1 MSGTPPEAF
10 VSLARAQQDS
20 LLRAG
25 RLLTGDWETA
35 EELLRKTLAWAL
47 ANWDVI
53 EDAQMPAALAVRQ
66 RIIELYLAEQRIEED
81 YEQDEDEDEEGG
93 AVGPAGVPDAG
104 PGPAGRQEATGL
116 ADPGPGT
123 GLPGE
128 GFGEWHDEETATIHG
143 PLPPASFLETLA
155 VLTPESRG
163 IVVARYYLSLSA
175 AEIGTVADIDAEDVN
190 EAAVSI
196 LAVLRRGV
204 AHVGGE
210 G

>member
-25 RLLTGDWETA
+25 RLLTGDWEAA

-53 EDAQMPAALAVRQ
+53 EEAQMPAALAVRQ
-66 RIIELYLAEQRIEED
+66 RIIELYLTEQRIEED
-81 YEQDEDEDEEGG
+81 YEQDEDDDEEGG

-104 PGPAGRQEATGL
+104 PGPAGRQEATPGL
-116 ADPGPGT
+116 GPGT

-128 GFGEWHDEETATIHG
+128 GLGEWHDEETAIIHG

-175 AEIGTVADIDAEDVN
+175 AEIGTVADIDAEDVD

-196 LAVLRRGV
+196 LAALRRGV